1 MEKGKEGTSLA
12 TEVIGDIKRQRN
24 IWRMLAIV
32 SIALNIIQW
41 LF

>member
-1 MEKGKEGTSLA
+1 MTDLA
-12 TEVIGDIKRQRN
+12 TEILVKLKRQRN
-24 IWRMLAIV
+24 IWRVAAII

>member
-1 MEKGKEGTSLA
+1 MAKDRGNFA
-12 TEVIGDIKRQRN
+12 TEIIGKIKRQRN

-41 LF
+41 VF